1 MSAGSPTKPTFRPP
15 INPRN
20 KPAHNEAQAKVK
32 QRDRLR
38 EGLVCNPQAAIRNP
52 QYPIPNPQ
60 SAIRNP
66 QSAIL
71 SCVSISEPFIRRPI
85 ATSLLMSG
93 VLLMGFLG
101 YELLPISA
109 LPPVDFPTIQVVAQY
124 PGASPEVMA
133 SSVTTPLE
141 RQFGQISGLS
151 QMTSISAFG
160 TTTITLQFTLERNI
174 DSAAQDVQ
182 AAVNAAGGVLPNGMP
197 NPPVFNKVNPA
208 DTPILTLQLNS
219 KELPLAKVND
229 LADTV
234 LAQKLSEVTG
244 VGLVTIEGNQKPAV
258 RVRINPAALASLG
271 MGLEDVRSALMVN
284 NVNLPK
290 GSFDGRQQAYAIGA
304 NDQIF
309 SAAEYGNIIVKVVNG
324 SPVRLKDIGEVVD
337 DVENVHLA
345 GWVNS
350 DPAVIVDIQRQPGAN
365 IIQTVDRVKALL
377 PRLRSIIPPS
387 INVKVFSDRTEMIRA
402 SIHDVQFTLILTI
415 ALVVMVIFLF
425 LRTLWATVITSV
437 ALPLAIVGTFGLMY
451 LLGFSLDNLS
461 LMALT
466 ISTGFVVDDA
476 IVMIENI
483 VRFIESGDPPMIAAL
498 KGAKQIGFTVVS
510 LSLSLIGVFI
520 PLIFMSGIVGRLFR
534 EFAITMSAAVV
545 VSMIVS
551 LTLTPMMCSR
561 LLRPEQES
569 RHGRLWH
576 ASERFFQGF
585 LGLYDRGLKWVLAH
599 QPLTFLVAIATL
611 VATIWLYA
619 VIPKGLLPLQDTGM
633 IIGVTDAS
641 QSISFQA
648 MVERQR
654 RVAEV
659 VAKDPDVANVASF
672 VGAGTVNPTA
682 NSGRLYISLKPREQR
697 KSEVADVIDRLRQA
711 TRSLQGIS
719 LFMQAVQDVQI
730 DSRVSRTQY
739 QYTLQ
744 DADESELA
752 VWAPKLVAALS
763 AKPQLADVASDQQS
777 KGFGLNVE
785 VNRDRASQLNILPQA
800 IDDTLYDAFGQ
811 RQVSIIFTQLNQY
824 RVILESEPNFQ
835 LNPAALDKIY
845 VKSTTGQMVPL
856 SAFASVTPGT
866 IPLVILHEGQFPAV
880 TLSFNLGADSSLD
893 SAVKAIAAAE
903 KEIKLPATI
912 ATSFSGSAAEFRS
925 SLKTEPLLI
934 LAAVIVIYIILGVLY
949 ESYIHPITILSSLPS
964 AGVGA
969 LLALM
974 LFHIELSL
982 VSLIGI
988 ILLIGIVQKNAIMM
1002 IDFALDAEREEHL
1015 PPEQSIYKACKLRFR
1030 PIMMTTMAA
1039 LLGAL
1044 PLALQHGNGSEL
1056 RRPLGVAIVGGL
1068 LVSQCLT
1075 LYTTPVIY
1083 LYMERL
1089 HRWAMRWRAAAG
1101 LDEVQPAPSAQTVT
1115 R

>member
-1 MSAGSPTKPTFRPP
+1 MA
-15 INPRN
+15 
-20 KPAHNEAQAKVK
+20 
-32 QRDRLR
+32 
-38 EGLVCNPQAAIRNP
+38 
-52 QYPIPNPQ
+52 
-60 SAIRNP
+60 
-66 QSAIL
+66 
-71 SCVSISEPFIRRPI
+71 
-85 ATSLLMSG
+85 G

-109 LPPVDFPTIQVVAQY
+109 LPPVDFPTIQVVGQY
-124 PGASPEVMA
+124 PGASPDVMA
-133 SSVTTPLE
+133 SSVTEPLE

-160 TTTITLQFTLERNI
+160 TATITLQFTLDRNI

-182 AAVNAAGGVLPNGMP
+182 AAINAAGGVLPNGMP

-208 DTPILTLQLNS
+208 DTPILTLQLTS

-258 RVRINPAALASLG
+258 RVRVNPGALAG
-271 MGLEDVRSALMVN
+271 MGLGMEDVRSALMLN
-284 NVNLPK
+284 NINLPK
-290 GSFDGRQQAYAIGA
+290 GSFDGRQQAYSIGA
-304 NDQIF
+304 NDQLF
-309 SAAEYGNIIVKVVNG
+309 SAADFGNIIIKMVNG
-324 SPVRLKDIGEVVD
+324 RTVRLKDVGEVVD

-345 GWVNS
+345 GWVNNS
-350 DPAVIVDIQRQPGAN
+350 PAVIVDIQRQPGAN
-365 IIQTVDRVKALL
+365 IIQTADRVKALL
-377 PRLRSIIPPS
+377 PRLRTTIPPS
-387 INVKVFSDRTEMIRA
+387 ISIKVFSDRTEMIRA
-402 SIHDVQFTLILTI
+402 SIHDVQFTLLLTI
-415 ALVVMVIFLF
+415 GLVVMVIFVF

-483 VRFIESGDPPMIAAL
+483 VRFIESGDSPMTAAL

-561 LLRPEQES
+561 LLRAEDES

-576 ASERFFQGF
+576 WSEKFFQGF
-585 LGLYDRGLKWVLAH
+585 LALYERGLRWVLGH
-599 QPLTFLVAIATL
+599 QPLTITVAIATL
-611 VATIWLYA
+611 VGTIWLYA

-648 MVERQR
+648 MAERQR
-654 RVAEV
+654 QVAEL
-659 VAKDPDVANVASF
+659 VAKDPDVASVASF

-682 NSGRLYISLKPREQR
+682 NSGRLYISLKPRDQR
-697 KSEVADVIDRLRQA
+697 QAQVADVIDRLRDA
-711 TRSLQGIS
+711 THSLRGIS
-719 LFMQAVQDVQI
+719 LYMQAVQDVQI

-744 DADESELA
+744 DADEEELSQ
-752 VWAPKLVAALS
+752 WAPRLVAAMS
-763 AKPQLADVASDQQS
+763 ARPELADVASDQQS
-777 KGFGLNVE
+777 KGFGLNV
-785 VNRDRASQLNILPQA
+785 VVDRDRASQLNIQPQA

-824 RVILESEPNFQ
+824 RVVLEAEPNFQ

-856 SAFASVTPGT
+856 SAFASVTT
-866 IPLVILHEGQFPAV
+866 ITTPLVILHEGQFPAV

-893 SAVKAIAAAE
+893 AAVKAIAAAE
-903 KEIKLPATI
+903 KEIKLPETI

-925 SLKTEPLLI
+925 SLTTEPLLI

-949 ESYIHPITILSSLPS
+949 ESYIHPVTILSSLPS

-1002 IDFALDAEREEHL
+1002 IDFALDAERNEHL
-1015 PPEQSIYKACKLRFR
+1015 LPEQSIYKACRLRFR

-1044 PLALQHGNGSEL
+1044 PLALQNGNGSEL

-1083 LYMERL
+1083 LYMGRL
-1089 HRWAMRWRAAAG
+1089 SQWVKRWRAAAG
-1101 LDEVQPAPSAQTVT
+1101 LEEVEHVPGGEKPAPASVS
-1115 R
+1115 